1 MQMILKSMGVKVD
14 KDEMDGYAA
23 EVDEEAA
30 GKFTFLQFCQV
41 NFVNQGINEANYN
54 SEQLRAESKSEHIL
68 EQAEEIGKCFS

>member
-30 GKFTFLQFCQV
+30 GKFTFEQFCQV
-41 NFVNQGINEANYN
+41 IIVIYLWVWDLRQNINQD
-54 SEQLRAESKSEHIL
+54 S
-68 EQAEEIGKCFS
+68 

>member
-1 MQMILKSMGVKVD
+1 MLNFIQEGGGTITQTTMQMILKSMGVKVD

-41 NFVNQGINEANYN
+41 NIVIYLWVRTQG
-54 SEQLRAESKSEHIL
+54 L
-68 EQAEEIGKCFS
+68 